1 MGNEKRLFLLAVMTV
16 LMSTAGYGTLYPDQN
31 NETEVNKDEIIKQE
45 MLTDNHKESNTVI
58 SVGAGKYAVIDKKV
72 NLELINTNKNV
83 SKKIINITGDGTDS
97 NGKKI
102 ETINNGNIVGINNGG
117 KGFEIISMKGGNF
130 KNEGLLSISGTNGKG
145 INITGAGVNA
155 VNTKNIVSS
164 NGATGVY
171 IKEQSNFTNNGI
183 IETTG
188 TNSKGVEIG
197 NNGDV
202 ENSKEIIA
210 GDGAIGVLINGDNAQ
225 FTNTASGKIIASGVN
240 TDGVRLE
247 KGTFINNGTIEVKG
261 SKKTSGKSEA
271 SGVKIKGSSSFDN
284 TGIIKVTGTI
294 KEGDSAYSG
303 YQSKGINID
312 NKDASATNSNLID
325 VDKRGIGVATK
336 GKFTNNNLIKAND
349 QSIGINIIDSGN
361 AINNKNILAD
371 NKSYG
376 VQVAVKGTFTNE
388 KDGYIE
394 VKNGSTGII
403 AAKGTSKAYTKIENA
418 GNIFVSGGSSTGM
431 QANDYRKVS
440 NTGNIYV
447 EAARFTSGIKATGTS
462 SLGENTGN
470 LIIVGDGTNT
480 ANGMIAQNG
489 GEVLNNGI
497 SKEELALVSA
507 SGKSTSAMSSSG
519 DKSKAKNGENG
530 VIEVFNDATGMKIEK
545 GASGENSGVINVVKG
560 TGVTVNDSIFI
571 NSGEINAGETGI
583 AIQSLGK
590 NNNTVYLKDGSK
602 IKGRILG
609 AEGVDVLTLGTGSYS
624 GLNVNKYEALTT
636 RGGGNINVSNSTIAL
651 EYSEKTKEY
660 LTTSKEKLDTADGK
674 NDKKGNLSLSNSNL
688 IIDIKNQNV
697 DGINDNLGTMID
709 VGDTGKVSFDNVK
722 FGFNS
727 SNGEKAFNVSDILND
742 ATNGKMDNNALDYLG
757 SNSTAIW
764 TYSKDKDGDWIASK
778 KTFGEASKSQVSEF
792 AQFLDNGKLSSY
804 TNEMQFLSQGA
815 FDKGMAQLSGGL
827 HGYSADIAAV
837 SSRTLS
843 NTMKERALTR
853 DYLIKRP
860 VSSWTQDVMYI
871 DNNHRFG
878 GLMDVDYNEKGV
890 LGISEKQILPNGRV
904 GLVYGG
910 SSGTADAGES
920 GSIKVDTAYFGGYYN
935 HEFNDKWSLN
945 SNANFVYN
953 HDRVTR
959 NVKIGNLSQETFK
972 SNYPLYTVGLGSSLI
987 YTVKDD
993 LYNKAHFYAG
1003 VDVNRIIQGTIN
1015 EEEDTKY
1022 ADSSDLAIRK
1032 KGAVNDKSYYSIVPS
1047 AGFMVQNTG
1056 YIFDKKYRIG
1066 ADLNWETEV
1075 GNIKDGKRLHMK
1087 GLPTEYKV
1095 ETTERENIFSY
1106 SLFGALNLTEDL
1118 AVNAK
1123 YTSMFSDEYDADMV
1137 SAGFEYKMDTMGDN
1151 GIFAPLFYGIENH
1164 KPISDRWAGT
1174 FSLLLENEDDSDRT
1188 YYVDTTGR
1196 LVGGDYATSNQYKP
1210 KFTLSLNDKKSDW
1223 SYYFEGYLKSNHL
1236 VKTPKGNE
1244 EEQDAMRLHGEARW
1258 SDTYSKG
1265 KYGFNIGYRHEQS
1278 DKPYL
1283 SYYEK
1288 AATRAERGVHQL
1300 RLVPNF
1306 TYELGNGFTF
1316 GGGTTGIF
1324 EYNYKGQRE
1333 GEMDFLMENQY
1344 GITYTGFMPKWKI
1357 VVNYFRE
1364 DRWLD
1369 HDNTKLGWNT
1379 SKKEY
1384 TYSAGPAR
1392 YQLNQIRPSI
1402 TYYFGNGGS
1411 FKFDARIPFGNG
1423 AWYNSLDEDKK
1434 DAENYEVRYGFTYY
1448 HPVTPGLTM
1457 SVGGIFVT
1465 TKTKVKDHNKPE
1477 YGDINRSYSFRPNI
1491 GFSYSF

>member
-16 LMSTAGYGTLYPDQN
+16 MMSTAGYGKIYSQN
-31 NETEVNKDEIIKQE
+31 GESTITKKEVSEKIKD
-45 MLTDNHKESNTVI
+45 TDDTFI
-58 SVGAGKYAVIDKKV
+58 SVGDKNGNSGSIIIEKDVTIIKDKYVGKQENNRVINISTSSKEENINKGTLIGNFNLDAEASIGEKTAFDVVAIQKGIFVNDGTIKV
-72 NLELINTNKNV
+72 
-83 SKKIINITGDGTDS
+83 SGSQDIINS
-97 NGKKI
+97 QNKKQ
-102 ETINNGNIVGINNGG
+102 TIQA
-117 KGFEIISMKGGNF
+117 
-130 KNEGLLSISGTNGKG
+130 KG
-145 INITGAGVNA
+145 INITNKNA
-155 VNTKNIVSS
+155 SVTNKGLIESS
-164 NGATGVY
+164 NGAIGVNITQGY
-171 IKEQSNFTNNGI
+171 FTNENGAEIKASGKGSIGIKIEVNADNVSEINNNGI
-183 IETTG
+183 INVENGGTG
-188 TNSKGVEIG
+188 VLFTKSKGILNNKDGIINVSGESSVGMQANAGAKG
-197 NNGDV
+197 N
-202 ENSKEIIA
+202 
-210 GDGAIGVLINGDNAQ
+210 
-225 FTNTASGKIIASGVN
+225 
-240 TDGVRLE
+240 
-247 KGTFINNGTIEVKG
+247 NNGTIIVNAQKFTVG
-261 SKKTSGKSEA
+261 MKSTGA
-271 SGVKIKGSSSFDN
+271 SSS
-284 TGIIKVTGTI
+284 
-294 KEGDSAYSG
+294 
-303 YQSKGINID
+303 
-312 NKDASATNSNLID
+312 
-325 VDKRGIGVATK
+325 
-336 GKFTNNNLIKAND
+336 
-349 QSIGINIIDSGN
+349 
-361 AINNKNILAD
+361 
-371 NKSYG
+371 
-376 VQVAVKGTFTNE
+376 
-388 KDGYIE
+388 
-394 VKNGSTGII
+394 
-403 AAKGTSKAYTKIENA
+403 IEN
-418 GNIFVSGGSSTGM
+418 
-431 QANDYRKVS
+431 K
-440 NTGNIYV
+440 
-447 EAARFTSGIKATGTS
+447 
-462 SLGENTGN
+462 GN
-470 LIIVGDGTNT
+470 LIIIGDNVNT
-480 ANGMIAQNG
+480 SNGMVAQQGGKVINSGKLENG
-489 GEVLNNGI
+489 TGLFASGKTTN
-497 SKEELALVSA
+497 AMSA
-507 SGKSTSAMSSSG
+507 SGAKKKQIKDKNGKLQYVVEKYINTFAENNGDIVVSDGATAMKLE
-519 DKSKAKNGENG
+519 DKSIGKNTGNVNISAGSKG
-530 VIEVFNDATGMKIEK
+530 V
-545 GASGENSGVINVVKG
+545 VVSES
-560 TGVTVNDSIFI
+560 VFI
-571 NSGEINAGETGI
+571 NSGTINAEGNGI
-583 AIQSLGK
+583 AIQNIGSKEEYVDK
-590 NNNTVYLKDGSK
+590 NGVAVKEKRILNNTVYLKDGSK

-636 RGGGNINVSNSTIAL
+636 RGGGDISVSNSTIAL
-651 EYSEKTKEY
+651 EYNNGTEGY
-660 LTTSKEKLDTADGK
+660 LTTSKDKLNTADK
-674 NDKKGNLSLSNSNL
+674 TKADLKGNLSLSNSNL

-778 KTFGEASKSQVSEF
+778 KTFGETSKSQVSEF

-804 TNEMQFLSQGA
+804 TNELQFLSQGA

-1003 VDVNRIIQGTIN
+1003 IDVNRIMQGMIT
-1015 EEEDTKY
+1015 EQEDSKF
-1022 ADSSDLAIRK
+1022 ADASNIAIRK
-1032 KGAVNDKSYYSIVPS
+1032 QGSANDKSYYSIVPS

-1056 YIFDKKYRIG
+1056 YIFDKKYRVG

-1123 YTSMFSDEYDADMV
+1123 YTSMFSDEYDADMI

-1151 GIFAPLFYGIENH
+1151 GIFGPIFYGLENH
-1164 KPISDRWAGT
+1164 KPKSDRWAGT
-1174 FSLLLENEDDSDRT
+1174 FSLMLENEDATDRT
-1188 YYVDTTGR
+1188 YWNSNGK
-1196 LVGGDYATSNQYKP
+1196 LVGGDYATSNEYKP
-1210 KFTLSLNDKKSDW
+1210 KFTLSLNDKQTNW
-1223 SYYFEGYLKSNHL
+1223 SYYFEGYYKSNDFI
-1236 VKTPKGNE
+1236 KNPKENE
-1244 EEQDAMRLHGEARW
+1244 ESSHASRIHGEARW

-1265 KYGFNIGYRHEQS
+1265 RYGFNIGYRNETSNKPSFS
-1278 DKPYL
+1278 DKKN
-1283 SYYEK
+1283 SS
-1288 AATRAERGVHQL
+1288 RVQRGVHQL

-1316 GGGTTGIF
+1316 TGKTTGIF
-1324 EYNYKGQRE
+1324 EYNYTGPKDGQ
-1333 GEMDFLMENQY
+1333 MDFLMENEY
-1344 GITYTGFMPKWKI
+1344 GIVYTGFMPKWRMSLI
-1357 VVNYFRE
+1357 YFRD
-1364 DRWLD
+1364 DRWY
-1369 HDNTKLGWNT
+1369 DNSNEKITGYKDNGEMET
-1379 SKKEY
+1379 DFY
-1384 TYSAGPAR
+1384 TASAR
-1392 YQLNQIRPSI
+1392 YQLGQIRPSI

-1411 FKFDARIPFGNG
+1411 FKFDARIPLGNG
-1423 AWYNSLDEDKK
+1423 QWYNDKNGAK
-1434 DAENYEVRYGFTYY
+1434 GAEVYEVRYGFNYY

-1457 SVGGIFVT
+1457 NVGGTFLNIKNKAATGDVT
-1465 TKTKVKDHNKPE
+1465 
-1477 YGDINRSYSFRPNI
+1477 RSYSFRPNI